1 MGKRVA
7 IIGAGPA
14 GVVAA
19 IALKKQGY
27 EPTLYDKI
35 DPIESLKQTLVTGEQ
50 AMIQFGDVGGT
61 VSLYGNGLRA
71 LDDKITRNLHTS
83 KPGELEPMN
92 LLRSEFH
99 EVIMKASHTR
109 GIKTYATK
117 KFVSLTEHDSEVTV
131 TFADGSTV
139 TADFVIGADGI
150 NSRVRQCI
158 FPDSPMPTTYGSA
171 NGNPYG
177 PVGGHAVYN
186 GTIAPTKGVFV
197 VLDWNKPDGVQS
209 DEVDWKPC
217 RVESWGID
225 KHLVDCVRAAKRLS
239 PVSLKDLPDLP
250 VLYKGRVGLNLALE
264 DAATLG
270 DLFGHFQ
277 ENEDVEKVFA
287 LYDQIRKPKVHEL
300 SAHSRSNWTIL
311 MRLVFTVQN
320 IFALNDAILY
330 HNYRTDIEEAVPG
343 IKFN

>member
-1 MGKRVA
+1 
-7 IIGAGPA
+7 
-14 GVVAA
+14 
-19 IALKKQGY
+19 
-27 EPTLYDKI
+27 
-35 DPIESLKQTLVTGEQ
+35 
-50 AMIQFGDVGGT
+50 
-61 VSLYGNGLRA
+61 
-71 LDDKITRNLHTS
+71 
-83 KPGELEPMN
+83 
-92 LLRSEFH
+92 
-99 EVIMKASHTR
+99 
-109 GIKTYATK
+109 
-117 KFVSLTEHDSEVTV
+117 
-131 TFADGSTV
+131 
-139 TADFVIGADGI
+139 
-150 NSRVRQCI
+150 
-158 FPDSPMPTTYGSA
+158 MPTTYGSGYVGVVDLNTPHA
-171 NGNPYG
+171 SGITPIFKEPMAIHMD

-209 DEVDWKPC
+209 DEVDWKPYLNLPKETANLAAV
-217 RVESWGID
+217 VESWGID

-250 VLYKGRVGLNLALE
+250 VLYKGRVVLIGDSAHGTLPTYGQGLNLALE

-300 SAHSRSNWTIL
+300 SAHSRSVAARMRAPNHIAKRIGRFF
-311 MRLVFTVQN
+311 MRLVFTIQN